1 MTLFEIIIIVLIY
14 CFCYGYA
21 NILMYAKDESVSDT
35 LIRVFISFV
44 IAFYVPAI
52 IGYQLGNK
60 LNE

>member
-1 MTLFEIIIIVLIY
+1 MTCFEVIVLVLIY

-21 NILMYAKDESVSDT
+21 NYLLRIEDENFVYT
-35 LIRVFISFV
+35 LLRIIWSFI